1 MHESSKEANNQYLLE
16 IGLEEM
22 PAGMI
27 LPAVEQLKKAAEK
40 SLESNRLLSVKVQP
54 FSSPRRLALLISKLP
69 EKQEDRIEELKG
81 PPASIARDQDGA
93 WSKAA
98 LGFAKKNGIEPD
110 SLEVRNFDGRD
121 YLYTAKNVQG
131 ASLKDILKQ
140 EAPEWIKG
148 LNFPKNMRWGHY
160 KMRFARPVRWLV

>member
-27 LPAVEQLKKAAEK
+27 LPAMEQLKKAAEK
-40 SLESNRLLSVKVQP
+40 SLESNRLHSAKVLP
-54 FSSPRRLALLISKLP
+54 FSSPRRLALLISELP

-121 YLYTAKNVQG
+121 YLYTAIKYCRLVRRR
-131 ASLKDILKQ
+131 SCLILYRSISCFNCTFNIIWQ
-140 EAPEWIKG
+140 
-148 LNFPKNMRWGHY
+148 LHRY
-160 KMRFARPVRWLV
+160 WLFFHK

>member
-27 LPAVEQLKKAAEK
+27 LPAMEQLKKAAEK
-40 SLESNRLLSVKVQP
+40 SLESNQLQSAKVLP
-54 FSSPRRLALLISKLP
+54 FSSPRRLAMLISELP

-98 LGFAKKNGIEPD
+98 LGFAKKK
-110 SLEVRNFDGRD
+110 RN
-121 YLYTAKNVQG
+121 
-131 ASLKDILKQ
+131 
-140 EAPEWIKG
+140 
-148 LNFPKNMRWGHY
+148 
-160 KMRFARPVRWLV
+160 

>member
-1 MHESSKEANNQYLLE
+1 MHESSKEANNHYLLE

-27 LPAVEQLKKAAEK
+27 LPAAEQLKKAAEK
-40 SLESNRLLSVKVQP
+40 SLESNRLQSAKVQP
-54 FSSPRRLALLISKLP
+54 FSSPRRLALLISELP

-81 PPASIARDQDGA
+81 PPASITRDQDGA

-110 SLEVRNFDGRD
+110 S
-121 YLYTAKNVQG
+121 
-131 ASLKDILKQ
+131 I
-140 EAPEWIKG
+140 
-148 LNFPKNMRWGHY
+148 
-160 KMRFARPVRWLV
+160 